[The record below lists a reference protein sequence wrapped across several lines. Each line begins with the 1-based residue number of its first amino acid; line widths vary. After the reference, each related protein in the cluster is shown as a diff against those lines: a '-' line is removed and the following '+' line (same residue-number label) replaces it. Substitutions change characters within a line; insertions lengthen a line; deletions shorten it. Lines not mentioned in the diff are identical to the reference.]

1 MKYTKTIDAMSESS
15 AKEALLELIN
25 AADEKVFGSNKDPDS
40 LVIEII
46 DEYSNNRD
54 NIIYN
59 IDDEE
64 EDDLCEILQYH
75 EYI

>member
-25 AADEKVFGSNKDPDS
+25 AADEKVFGSTKDPDS